1 MSYVSCVSTLC
12 DYDRGQFIIV
22 WSNSWD
28 KVAAV
33 VSISSKARSS
43 SLFQESFIVSIRF
56 HCASVQTKPCK
67 LSQLHK
73 SGFMWPSGQCRPGS
87 QKQYVQT
94 IHGIIFSF
102 FAPNLGPNIVPFTFL
117 APLVQ
122 EFVVGPSSPR
132 WPPPTLCLSSWYMS
146 IAGVVCVCVCPH
158 DIWLLPL
165 LSVSVSV
172 LIIYVCCLCL
182 CLCLSSLLI
191 TYASLFPLQTETTEN
206 NPPLLL
212 DNECAKNKDKKR
224 KTERT
229 AIDVE
234 TKALWQKN

>member
-1 MSYVSCVSTLC
+1 MSRQVTSVLKFQASNQITWENLQKIISLSSPPMSYVSCVSTLC

-28 KVAAV
+28 KIAAM

-43 SLFQESFIVSIRF
+43 NSFQESFIVSIWF

-87 QKQYVQT
+87 QNQYVQT

-102 FAPNLGPNIVPFTFL
+102 LAPNLGPNIVPFTFL

-146 IAGVVCVCVCPH
+146 VACVVYVCVCVCPH
-158 DIWLLPL
+158 
-165 LSVSVSV
+165 
-172 LIIYVCCLCL
+172 
-182 CLCLSSLLI
+182 SS
-191 TYASLFPLQTETTEN
+191 
-206 NPPLLL
+206 
-212 DNECAKNKDKKR
+212 
-224 KTERT
+224 
-229 AIDVE
+229 
-234 TKALWQKN
+234 